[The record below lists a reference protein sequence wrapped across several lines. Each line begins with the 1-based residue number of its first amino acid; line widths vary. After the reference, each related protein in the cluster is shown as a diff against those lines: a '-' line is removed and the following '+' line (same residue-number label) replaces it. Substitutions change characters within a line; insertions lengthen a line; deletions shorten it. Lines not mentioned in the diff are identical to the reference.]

1 MSQRTGFA
9 VLQSLPPLKRSL
21 QVGRFKAERALG
33 AGRGESFTAL
43 LLQVQTNWWARGKGR
58 MLVWENLKGRRENR
72 KANWLTRLLA
82 RTLRLRHLM
91 KLNKLQQ
98 EPGPSLLGRLLEFS
112 QPQSVA
118 LRRLAP
124 TLPSS
129 PLSQLPL
136 TLYPRLSLVF
146 QDPWILPQA
155 PLASVRLH
163 LKMKENVS

>member
-1 MSQRTGFA
+1 MLSICVSSVSKLMS
-9 VLQSLPPLKRSL
+9 
-21 QVGRFKAERALG
+21 
-33 AGRGESFTAL
+33 
-43 LLQVQTNWWARGKGR
+43 ARR
-58 MLVWENLKGRRENR
+58 
-72 KANWLTRLLA
+72 
-82 RTLRLRHLM
+82 
-91 KLNKLQQ
+91 
-98 EPGPSLLGRLLEFS
+98 PSLLGRLLEFS